1 MLDRDELLPLARR
14 VMAHVRA
21 GTTDQSDRVVRVP
34 TDHYVDPVRWQREID
49 VIFKRQPLGMALSCE
64 LPEPGAYKATD
75 VLGVPV
81 LMTRGTD
88 GVVRAFLNVCRHRG
102 ALVVNGCGSA
112 RRFSCPYHAWTY
124 DDRGSLVGVYG
135 ESTFGDVERED
146 HGLIPLPC
154 EERAGFV
161 FVVLSPGARLDL
173 DVWLGDYGAELSG
186 LGLAGWHLTGQK
198 RVDGASWKVCYD
210 GYLEGYHF
218 QSLHRTTLFPQTMS
232 NLMVSDAWGPHQR
245 VIFAKH
251 SISAWTDLGED
262 QWELPTDHFGPVYTI
277 FPHISI
283 AGGWGDRCLV
293 SQLFPG
299 PTPDRSYTI
308 QSFLSR
314 HPVITDNDRATADA
328 YAEFLYQVVR
338 DEDYATGIGI
348 QQGLT
353 ATPGRDV
360 VFGRNEVTLQRFH
373 ATVDRLLGE
382 AEQP

>member
-14 VMAHVRA
+14 VMAHVHA
-21 GTTDQSDRVVRVP
+21 GTTDQADGIVRVP
-34 TDHYVDPVRWQREID
+34 TDHYVDEHRWQREID
-49 VIFKRQPLGMALSCE
+49 GIFKRRPLGLALSCE
-64 LPEPGAYKATD
+64 LPHPGAYKALD

-81 LMTRGTD
+81 VITRGSD
-88 GVVRAFLNVCRHRG
+88 SIVRAFLNVCRHRG

-112 RRFSCPYHAWTY
+112 RRFACPYHAWTY
-124 DDRGSLVGVYG
+124 NDRGALVGVYG
-135 ESTFGDVERED
+135 ESTFGEFDRTERGLVE
-146 HGLIPLPC
+146 LPC
-154 EERAGFV
+154 AERAGFV
-161 FVVLSPGARLDL
+161 FVVLTPGLAIDLDEWLGGYGTELDGLDL
-173 DVWLGDYGAELSG
+173 AD
-186 LGLAGWHLTGQK
+186 WHLTGQR
-198 RVDGASWKVCYD
+198 RVEGASWKVCYD

-232 NLMVSDAWGPHQR
+232 NLMVVDAWGPHQR

-251 SISAWTDLGED
+251 SIAEWAGRPEE
-262 QWELPTDHFGPVYTI
+262 QWELPTEHFGPVYTI

-283 AGGWGDRCLV
+283 AGAWGDRCLV

-299 PTPDRSYTI
+299 PTPDRSYTV

-314 HPVITDNDRATADA
+314 TPLVTDDDRAKADA
-328 YAEFLYQVVR
+328 YAEFLYRVVR

-360 VFGRNEVTLQRFH
+360 VFGRNELTLQRFH
-373 ATVDRLLGE
+373 TSVDELLGE
-382 AEQP
+382 